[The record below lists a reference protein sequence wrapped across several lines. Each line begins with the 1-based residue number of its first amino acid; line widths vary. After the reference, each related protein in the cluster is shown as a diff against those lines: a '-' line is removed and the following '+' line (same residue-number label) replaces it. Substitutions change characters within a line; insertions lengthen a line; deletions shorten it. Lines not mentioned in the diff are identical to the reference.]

1 MSADKKQIWI
11 GGRPIEVT
19 DEVYSAY
26 MKGDRKMRY
35 FENDL
40 KTERFILN
48 ENGQVKQIIPS
59 REDSLDRLIDDNARQ
74 FLDKQE
80 SVEDVVIGQIMV
92 DKLHLAISQLSE
104 KEQDLIYALFF
115 DGKTEREYAA
125 QLAIYHNAVHKKK
138 MRIFEKLKKLLE

>member
-59 REDSLDRLIDDNARQ
+59 REDSLDRPIDDNARQ
-74 FLDKQE
+74 FLDKQ
-80 SVEDVVIGQIMV
+80 DVVIGQIMV